1 MSEGTRKQE
10 KSAGSLRKRSE
21 SNICIIEKMVWQDE
35 KDLTLELPVNLQNDR
50 GYGKGNKV
58 AVPDEN

>member
-1 MSEGTRKQE
+1 MSEGTQKQE
-10 KSAGSLRKRSE
+10 KFAGSLRERSE